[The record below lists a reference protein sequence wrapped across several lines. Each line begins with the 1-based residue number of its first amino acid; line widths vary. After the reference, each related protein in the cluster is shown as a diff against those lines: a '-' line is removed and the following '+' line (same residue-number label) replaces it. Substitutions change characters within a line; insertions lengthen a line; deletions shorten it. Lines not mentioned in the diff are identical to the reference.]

1 MVRLIPPHETDG
13 TLHESV
19 PQAVQT
25 SRRSAGA
32 VLACLETT
40 FSEERC
46 KLPHVLFAEAL
57 HCSVQGTGQ
66 VATALVD
73 ELNQVNLQQ
82 LAPFFHQSLRL
93 VPKEQLWGE
102 VW

>member
-1 MVRLIPPHETDG
+1 MLWPLT
-13 TLHESV
+13 
-19 PQAVQT
+19 
-25 SRRSAGA
+25 GA
-32 VLACLETT
+32 VLARLEAS

-66 VATALVD
+66 VATAFVD

-82 LAPFFHQSLRL
+82 LASFLHQSLRL
-93 VPKEQLWGE
+93 VAEEQLWGE